1 MPNSIA
7 VRGEIGM
14 IGTITVSTN
23 FHCLYHTDS
32 VQVVPVPIHPFK
44 VTFESMNNMVGID
57 GQSVN
62 SIFVD
67 HRYFLSPITFEELT
81 NFAVWNYQSAQIL
94 KRYLTYLSH
103 IKDFLLQRLPGS
115 SEYTFV
121 IK

>member
-1 MPNSIA
+1 M
-7 VRGEIGM
+7 
-14 IGTITVSTN
+14 
-23 FHCLYHTDS
+23 
-32 VQVVPVPIHPFK
+32 VPVPIHPFK

-103 IKDFLLQRLPGS
+103 IKDFLLQRLPGFS
-115 SEYTFV
+115 AYTSV
-121 IK
+121 IVYLLVLVLQVRMENTCFEKQPFFPPFL